1 MNEQLPARVE
11 RDGHLATIVIDHP
24 PLNLFGPPLVTA
36 IRDAIEQVQGSDARA
51 LMLRAQGKVF
61 TGGADVHGF
70 EDVTPEEAGETLEA
84 GLKLIHR
91 LEALPIPTL
100 SVVHALCL
108 TAGFELSLACDMIW
122 ASRSSQFGLVEAVV
136 GLTPGWGGTQR
147 LAERAGPAR
156 ARELVMSGGLYDA
169 QTLERWNVVNR
180 VVPDEELV
188 QEATRF
194 AQGLANGPTR
204 AHAATK
210 AVVRGY
216 LDGGVNEAD
225 RRTPQVAGPLFGT
238 EDLRKAV
245 KSFLSEGPG
254 KARFAGK

>member
-1 MNEQLPARVE
+1 
-11 RDGHLATIVIDHP
+11 
-24 PLNLFGPPLVTA
+24 
-36 IRDAIEQVQGSDARA
+36 
-51 LMLRAQGKVF
+51 
-61 TGGADVHGF
+61 
-70 EDVTPEEAGETLEA
+70 
-84 GLKLIHR
+84 
-91 LEALPIPTL
+91 
-100 SVVHALCL
+100 
-108 TAGFELSLACDMIW
+108 
-122 ASRSSQFGLVEAVV
+122 
-136 GLTPGWGGTQR
+136 
-147 LAERAGPAR
+147 
-156 ARELVMSGGLYDA
+156 MSGGLYDA

-180 VVPDEELV
+180 VLADEELV

-245 KSFLSEGPG
+245 TSFLSEGPG